1 MRIHRLVATAALG
14 ALALAACGS
23 SSYSSGS
30 STSKPAAPIAT
41 NTTGAA
47 PVKTGSSSLGPVLT
61 DANGLTL
68 YGLTKD
74 SGGTPT
80 CAAACATAWPPLTVD
95 AASLPRGLDAK
106 IFSVVARP
114 DGTHQLKAGK
124 WPLYRFAGD
133 AGAGDVNGQG
143 TAGFFVVMP
152 NGSLNKG

>member
-23 SSYSSGS
+23 GSYSSGS
-30 STSKPAAPIAT
+30 ATSKPAAPVRDQHDRCRSGEDRLVVVGRRAHRRQRSDAVRLDQ
-41 NTTGAA
+41 GQQWHADVHGCVRDRVAA
-47 PVKTGSSSLGPVLT
+47 
-61 DANGLTL
+61 
-68 YGLTKD
+68 
-74 SGGTPT
+74 
-80 CAAACATAWPPLTVD
+80 VD
-95 AASLPRGLDAK
+95 GRRREPARGLDAK

>member
-1 MRIHRLVATAALG
+1 M
-14 ALALAACGS
+14 
-23 SSYSSGS
+23 
-30 STSKPAAPIAT
+30 
-41 NTTGAA
+41 
-47 PVKTGSSSLGPVLT
+47 KTGSSSLGPVLT

-68 YGLTKD
+68 YGYTMD
-74 SGGTPT
+74 STGTPT
-80 CAAACATAWPPLTVD
+80 CVGACATEWPPLTVD
-95 AASLPRGLDAK
+95 TASLPRGLDAK

-143 TAGFFVVMP
+143 MSGFFVVMP